1 MSKFQNISKCRVC
14 GGAELT
20 TVFDLGHQF
29 LTGVFPSSK
38 EQPVTSGPVELVKCT
53 EYNGCG
59 LVQLL
64 QSYDLSEM
72 YGMNYGYRS
81 GLNSSMVQHLHGK
94 VNKLLD
100 LEILNE
106 GDLIIDI
113 GSNDATTL
121 KAYPEGKYELIGVDP
136 TGIKFHDYYPP
147 AITLVPD
154 FFPSDALSDR
164 LGEKKAKVITS
175 FSMFYDLEDP
185 VHFAQTVCD
194 HLAPDGI
201 WNFEQSYM
209 PMMLATNSFDTICQE
224 HLEFYSFK
232 QIEWICD
239 AVGMKVIDVEFNNIN
254 GGSFS
259 IIAAKS
265 SSSHVVNQQ
274 KLQEIRNSEE
284 TLKVN
289 ELDVFVEFRANVELE
304 KKKLID
310 FLVEAQAEGLKVL
323 GLGASTK
330 GNVLLQYY
338 NLSSQL
344 LQAIGEVN
352 PDKYGCYTPGT
363 NIPLMAETEILA
375 KDPDYLLVLPWH
387 FKDFFLSLDKLKGRK
402 LIFPL
407 PQFEVLEVC

>member
-1 MSKFQNISKCRVC
+1 
-14 GGAELT
+14 
-20 TVFDLGHQF
+20 
-29 LTGVFPSSK
+29 
-38 EQPVTSGPVELVKCT
+38 
-53 EYNGCG
+53 
-59 LVQLL
+59 
-64 QSYDLSEM
+64 
-72 YGMNYGYRS
+72 
-81 GLNSSMVQHLHGK
+81 
-94 VNKLLD
+94 
-100 LEILNE
+100 
-106 GDLIIDI
+106 
-113 GSNDATTL
+113 
-121 KAYPEGKYELIGVDP
+121 
-136 TGIKFHDYYPP
+136 
-147 AITLVPD
+147 
-154 FFPSDALSDR
+154 
-164 LGEKKAKVITS
+164 
-175 FSMFYDLEDP
+175 
-185 VHFAQTVCD
+185 
-194 HLAPDGI
+194 
-201 WNFEQSYM
+201 
-209 PMMLATNSFDTICQE
+209 
-224 HLEFYSFK
+224 
-232 QIEWICD
+232 
-239 AVGMKVIDVEFNNIN
+239 MKVIDVEFNNIN

-338 NLSSQL
+338 NLSSQRI
-344 LQAIGEVN
+344 QAIGEVN